1 MSGLEAALH
10 DERLARVVLNSVG
23 EPGDRRTSLL
33 VSERGSATAA
43 LSHLIG
49 GHPPDRTSAEHAA
62 NLLTRILD
70 VDPQRELARA
80 ADLGIRFVIP
90 GDEEWPE
97 SLDDL
102 DRELN
107 LNERGGPPVGLWL
120 KGQLRLD
127 QAVTRAV
134 AVVGSRSATTY
145 GVEVAATLGGGLAAN
160 SYAVVS
166 GGAFGIDMA
175 AHRGALAVDGPT
187 VAVLACGA
195 DRVYPAAHKD
205 LLAHIGASGL
215 IVSEACL
222 GAAPMRVRFLARNRL
237 IAALSSGTVV
247 VEAAWRSGALN
258 TANWAAGLGRVL
270 MGVPG
275 PVTAETSG
283 GVHELI
289 RAKDAMLVTS
299 PRDVLELVAP
309 YGTQLLLPARAPV
322 KKRDRLSISARQVL
336 DAVPVE
342 APATTESIV
351 RSAGLRAAYVTE
363 ALDLLRAHDLVE
375 VVGGRWRVKR

>member
-97 SLDDL
+97 PLDDL
-102 DRELN
+102 NRELN

-275 PVTAETSG
+275 PVSAETSG